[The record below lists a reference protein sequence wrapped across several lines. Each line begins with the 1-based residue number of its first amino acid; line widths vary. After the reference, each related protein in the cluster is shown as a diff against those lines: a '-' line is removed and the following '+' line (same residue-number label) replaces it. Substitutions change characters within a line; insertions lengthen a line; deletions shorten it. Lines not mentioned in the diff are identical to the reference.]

1 LFDHEVFGVAF
12 RGGWAPSGRA
22 AAATSEAGT
31 GLTNRHPP
39 THPAPARDR
48 FVVRRF
54 HDST

>member
-1 LFDHEVFGVAF
+1 MFDHEVFGVAF